1 MASRPVPQE
10 LLFKES
16 DYLRCKDFG
25 QIYNELVNSAP
36 TPYDGQA
43 ESKDADADS
52 LAESEKAKR
61 RVLLTKIDGNAKIH
75 TRYQSKAD
83 LAQAVKNYFIDG
95 GYLYKR
101 DSLHGAVLCV
111 PDGNCASGEF
121 TPLKN
126 DVSGKVPLRRLM
138 FKEIHCQPCG
148 AHRGIASTDLAL
160 RKRYHWP
167 HMCDTAVQKNGY
179 RHDDSVRE
187 MIRRCPICNMS
198 SDTNTVFILRIVF
211 CQPFLNVFFSRLNDR
226 AFGPCT
232 TEFFV
237 PSL

>member
-1 MASRPVPQE
+1 MPLCSKKYTGYDDSLDDPAQYMFPHEKFLFGYMASRPVPQE

-126 DVSGKVPLRRLM
+126 DVHVSG
-138 FKEIHCQPCG
+138 
-148 AHRGIASTDLAL
+148 
-160 RKRYHWP
+160 RK
-167 HMCDTAVQKNGY
+167 
-179 RHDDSVRE
+179 
-187 MIRRCPICNMS
+187 I
-198 SDTNTVFILRIVF
+198 
-211 CQPFLNVFFSRLNDR
+211 
-226 AFGPCT
+226 
-232 TEFFV
+232 
-237 PSL
+237 